1 MPTTNQPNIGLH
13 AGWTA
18 NEANWGDKMNAN
30 LRAIDTLMQSRVLSS
45 ALDTPPGG
53 AAEGDAYVIPSS
65 ASGAWSGQ
73 ASKIAR
79 WSVAGMVAP
88 GWEYYTPKVGWIVWD
103 ILAALPMRYTAT
115 GWESGLT
122 TIAGVAG
129 LSGALIAKAPSEVPV
144 VNSVTSTLTF
154 ALEHAGAVVRQSNAA
169 AITDTIPDN
178 ATVEFKVGAVISIR
192 QVAAGQITI
201 TPASGVVLNIPTGF
215 VAKTRA
221 QGSVILVHKVSL
233 NTWDLTGD
241 AASA

>member
-103 ILAALPMRYTAT
+103 ISAALPMRYTAT

-129 LSGALIAKAPSEVPV
+129 LSSALIAKAPSEVPV

-154 ALEHAGAVVRQSNAA
+154 ALEHAGAVVRQSNSSG
-169 AITDTIPDN
+169 IIDSLPTN
-178 ATVEFKVGAVISIR
+178 NTVEFKIGTVISIR
-192 QVAAGQITI
+192 QTAAGNITI
-201 TPASGVVLNIPTGF
+201 VPSPGVTLNIPSGF
-215 VAKTRA
+215 SAKTRGV
-221 QGSVILVHKVSL
+221 GSVILVHKVGV
-233 NTWDLTGD
+233 NTWDLSGD
-241 AASA
+241 IAAV